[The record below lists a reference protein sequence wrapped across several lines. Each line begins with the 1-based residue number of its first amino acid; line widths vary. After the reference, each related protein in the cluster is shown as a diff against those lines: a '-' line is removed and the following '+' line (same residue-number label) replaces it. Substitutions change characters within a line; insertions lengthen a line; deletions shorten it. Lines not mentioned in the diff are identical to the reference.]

1 MFDGRDMNKDG
12 KLNKEEFMLHQ
23 KDPAQAAQNFVKFDK
38 DKSGD
43 VDRQEYVTSGK

>member
-1 MFDGRDMNKDG
+1 MFDGRDLNKDG

-23 KDPAQAAQNFVKFDK
+23 KDPEQAAKNFVNFDK

-43 VDRQEYVTSGK
+43 VNREEYVKAGK